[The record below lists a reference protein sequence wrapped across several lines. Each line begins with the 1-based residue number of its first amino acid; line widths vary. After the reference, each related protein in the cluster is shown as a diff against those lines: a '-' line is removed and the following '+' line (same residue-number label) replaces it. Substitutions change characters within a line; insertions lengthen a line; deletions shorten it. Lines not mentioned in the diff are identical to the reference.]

1 LCSLASIDA
10 HVGEVGSGSDHNAG
24 SQSKS
29 MSELDVE
36 RKLTKEEVLQVKI
49 DVQQQCLLL

>member
-1 LCSLASIDA
+1 MCSLASIDA